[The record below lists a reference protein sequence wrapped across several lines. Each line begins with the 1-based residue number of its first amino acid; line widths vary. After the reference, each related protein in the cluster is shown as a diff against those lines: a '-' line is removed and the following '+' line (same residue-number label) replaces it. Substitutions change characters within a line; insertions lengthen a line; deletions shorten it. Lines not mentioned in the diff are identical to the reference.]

1 MHSPSPDQRV
11 IGLTGGISTG
21 KTTVANYLSQ
31 SYNWPILD
39 ADVYA
44 REAVEP
50 GSAILDN
57 LCDRYGSS
65 LRFEDGSLNRGLL
78 GTIIF
83 NDPQEREWVEQLIH
97 PYVRNCFERDRA
109 RLTDRPVIVMVIPLL
124 FEANLTHLVTEIWVV
139 TCPEAQQLER
149 LMQRNGLT
157 EADAIARIK
166 SQWPLS
172 RKCDRADVVLEN
184 TGDRQH
190 LYAQIDKLFKTS
202 MPPGESLEQI

>member
-1 MHSPSPDQRV
+1 MHLPPPGQRI

-44 REAVEP
+44 REAVES
-50 GSAILDN
+50 GSVILDK
-57 LCDRYGSS
+57 LGDRYGSS
-65 LRFEDGSLNRGLL
+65 LRFEDGSLNRALL

-97 PYVRNCFERDRA
+97 PYVRSCFERDRA

-124 FEANLTHLVTEIWVV
+124 FEANLTPLVTEIWVV

-172 RKCDRADVVLEN
+172 CKCDRADVVLEN
-184 TGDRQH
+184 TGDRQY
-190 LYAQIDKLFKTS
+190 LYTQIDKLF
-202 MPPGESLEQI
+202 LHR